1 MEKLL
6 ERDFFDLK
14 DVEDGGDST
23 SCPKQQEQ
31 MPNSKFHDQESL
43 AQQKLDEG
51 QMRWVGGDL
60 EEQLQQAFQETHEHS
75 QQQQTKDKKQLE
87 GELQQTVAEC
97 QRLKDQLYGKQ
108 WEFEKMTKRYNAL
121 ESDFEATLL
130 KNNARI
136 RELKGSLDL
145 AQDRCDEVQQENERE
160 LEDIKQLNTK
170 ILAMEHTNEMLMTH
184 FEGARLELSSIS
196 DLLLLSENQQPP
208 DRSLSQQ
215 VLQRTLESLQ
225 AMTEDF
231 EPLRQQLLEERNKEL
246 GKLIVLKAD
255 KSRLEQRLAS
265 MQKELAQ
272 KDKNY
277 AMLEEQIQPLIDE
290 RNALKEQRQKSDK
303 SRKRVQLELQRLSAD
318 RENLKE
324 KFDQLKEENCR
335 LATKRDP
342 SDALRLELQRTQEL
356 LDEAQM
362 EVERLSKLQLVE
374 KNSEQLI
381 ERLQRENHSLQL
393 ELQSLQRSASEKEEE
408 EEEVSANCS
417 NCVEKLNEIRKLQK
431 INKRQG
437 KLLKETKPDK
447 ASMRQEN
454 LLTDFKGKAEQFKA
468 YIRAECPTQSAQQ
481 CSEQLEQQKYCERLA
496 EQENIF
502 HAQLQQAEEKYQS
515 LLSSYEEVC
524 GEIVQLKQ
532 TIVGDRE
539 KIAKVVR
546 AKNSELNALMSK
558 CRDKEQCIDDLKRGF
573 DEAYTNIGSER
584 QSMKRVLAQWEAQK
598 GDIKQVEK
606 HWQKQMS
613 AMQRKHDQAMDSMNQ
628 RYQTAMQKEINCKLY
643 AEDKATEYLASLDE
657 MKATMD
663 SMNERYQTAMQTANN
678 YKLYAEDKAAEYQEL
693 LAKLKATRKHRQ
705 PREQRQ

>member
-14 DVEDGGDST
+14 EDVDGGDRT
-23 SCPKQQEQ
+23 SCAKQQEQ

-51 QMRWVGGDL
+51 QKRWVGGDL
-60 EEQLQQAFQETHEHS
+60 EEQLHQAFQEKQHS
-75 QQQQTKDKKQLE
+75 QEQQKKDQKQLE

-97 QRLKDQLYGKQ
+97 QRLKDQLDGKQ
-108 WEFEKMTKRYNAL
+108 GEFKKMTKRYNAL
-121 ESDFEATLL
+121 QSDFEATLL
-130 KNNARI
+130 KKNARI
-136 RELKGSLDL
+136 WELKGSLDL

-160 LEDIKQLNTK
+160 LEDIKHLKTK
-170 ILAMEHTNEMLMTH
+170 ILAMEHANEMLMTH

-196 DLLLLSENQQPP
+196 DLLLLSENQQLP
-208 DRSLSQQ
+208 DGPLSQQ
-215 VLQRTLESLQ
+215 VLQRSLESLQ
-225 AMTEDF
+225 AMTEGF
-231 EPLRQQLLEERNKEL
+231 EPLQQQLLEERNKEL
-246 GKLIVLKAD
+246 GKLIVLEED
-255 KSRLEQRLAS
+255 KSRLEKRLAN

-272 KDKNY
+272 KANNY
-277 AMLEEQIQPLIDE
+277 ATLEEQIQPLIDE
-290 RNALKEQRQKSDK
+290 RNAQKQRQKSDK

-318 RENLKE
+318 KENLKE
-324 KFDQLKEENCR
+324 KFEQLKEENSR
-335 LATKRDP
+335 LATKRDT
-342 SDALRLELQRTQEL
+342 SDALRLELQRTQKL

-362 EVERLSKLQLVE
+362 EVERLSKLQMVE

-381 ERLQRENHSLQL
+381 ERLQRENRCLEL
-393 ELQSLQRSASEKEEE
+393 ELQSLQRSAAEKE

-417 NCVEKLNEIRKLQK
+417 NCVEKLDEIRKLQK

-454 LLTDFKGKAEQFKA
+454 LLTDFKGKAEQLKA
-468 YIRAECPTQSAQQ
+468 YIKCPTQSAQQ
-481 CSEQLEQQKYCERLA
+481 CSEQLEQQKYCERMA

-502 HAQLQQAEEKYQS
+502 HAQLQQAEEKYQR

-539 KIAKVVR
+539 KIEKVVR

-573 DEAYTNIGSER
+573 DEVYTNIGSER

-598 GDIKQVEK
+598 VDNKQVEK

-613 AMQRKHDQAMDSMNQ
+613 AMQRKHDQAIDSMNQ
-628 RYQTAMQKEINCKLY
+628 RYQTAMQKANNCKLY

-663 SMNERYQTAMQTANN
+663 SMNERYQTAIQTANN
-678 YKLYAEDKAAEYQEL
+678 YKLYAEDKAAEYQAL
-693 LAKLKATRKHRQ
+693 LAKMKAKHRQ